1 MASGTPML
9 IIRPLPGQER
19 GNTEMLVRHG
29 AAIHL
34 DRDRDLPGVVASLI
48 ANSALLGMM
57 ADRARAVGKPD
68 AARDIA
74 AAVLANLT
82 PEAVE

>member
-1 MASGTPML
+1 ML

-19 GNTEMLVRHG
+19 GNTEMLVRNG

-34 DRDRDLPGVVASLI
+34 DRDRDLPAVVASLF
-48 ANSALLGMM
+48 ANPALLGMM
-57 ADRARAVGKPD
+57 AERAKALGRPD

-74 AAVLANLT
+74 AAVLARIP
-82 PEAVE
+82 PEEAR